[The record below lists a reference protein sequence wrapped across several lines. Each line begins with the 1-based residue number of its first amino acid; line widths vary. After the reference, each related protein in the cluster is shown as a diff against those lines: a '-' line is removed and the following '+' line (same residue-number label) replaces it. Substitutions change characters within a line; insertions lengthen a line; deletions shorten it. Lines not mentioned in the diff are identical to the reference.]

1 MTAVAA
7 AMTATTA
14 AVAAVAAAAAA
25 AAAAVLH
32 RRVLIAAVAGYA
44 LTKKREKT
52 DRKRNE
58 VSKIVSTRSETF
70 CLCLSDQRSFL
81 KACQQ

>member
-44 LTKKREKT
+44 LTKKRENQT
-52 DRKRNE
+52 EREMR
-58 VSKIVSTRSETF
+58 
-70 CLCLSDQRSFL
+70 
-81 KACQQ
+81 